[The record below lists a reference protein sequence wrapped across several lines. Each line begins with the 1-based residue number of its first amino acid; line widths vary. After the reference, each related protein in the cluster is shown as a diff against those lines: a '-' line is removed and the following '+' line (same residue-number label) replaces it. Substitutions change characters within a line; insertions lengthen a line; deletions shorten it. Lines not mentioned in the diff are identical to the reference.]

1 MVLKQHIQ
9 KKNSRLDQ
17 TIQLQ
22 SIIFSNIQKMINKV
36 ILNKMVQVNIN

>member
-1 MVLKQHIQ
+1 MVLKQHIHM
-9 KKNSRLDQ
+9 KNSRLDQ

-36 ILNKMVQVNIN
+36 ILKKMVQVNIN